1 MQQRL
6 QIARVLV
13 TRAALVFMD
22 EPTGGLDVSVQARL
36 LDLLRGWCAISAS
49 PASSSPTISLS
60 PACWRDRLMVMR
72 RGQHGGG
79 RPDRPAARRSAA
91 CLYAIA
97 HLGGADGMS
106 KREHVILG
114 RSAAETREISG
125 KRCSGQARAWRQRF
139 RHTLVTAP
147 AQGTDT
153 MTTMIHV
160 ENVAKEFT
168 LHNQGGVRLPVFD
181 NVNFSVAAG
190 EALVLA
196 GASGAGK
203 SSLLRILYGNYRPT
217 SGTIAITHGG
227 RPIDIV
233 SAVPRT
239 VLDIRRRTLGFVSQ
253 FLRVIP
259 RVTAL
264 DIVRDPLLARGAS
277 PEEASERAK
286 AMLAR
291 LNLPQRL
298 WDLAPATFSGGEQQ
312 RVNIARSFVDP
323 SRSC

>member
-1 MQQRL
+1 
-6 QIARVLV
+6 
-13 TRAALVFMD
+13 
-22 EPTGGLDVSVQARL
+22 
-36 LDLLRGWCAISAS
+36 
-49 PASSSPTISLS
+49 
-60 PACWRDRLMVMR
+60 
-72 RGQHGGG
+72 
-79 RPDRPAARRSAA
+79 
-91 CLYAIA
+91 
-97 HLGGADGMS
+97 
-106 KREHVILG
+106 
-114 RSAAETREISG
+114 
-125 KRCSGQARAWRQRF
+125 
-139 RHTLVTAP
+139 
-147 AQGTDT
+147 

-160 ENVAKEFT
+160 ENVAKAFT

-217 SGTIAITHGG
+217 SGRIHITHAG
-227 RPIDIV
+227 RAIDIV

-259 RVTAL
+259 RVSAI
-264 DIVRDPLLARGAS
+264 DIVRDPLLARGVDRG
-277 PEEASERAK
+277 EAGERAG

-291 LNLPQRL
+291 LNLPRRL

-312 RVNIARSFVDP
+312 RVNIARTFVDP
-323 SRSC
+323 APILLLDEPTASLDQRNRDVVVDLIGEARHKGTAIVGIFHDDETRERIATRSFDLIPFKQAA

>member
-1 MQQRL
+1 
-6 QIARVLV
+6 
-13 TRAALVFMD
+13 
-22 EPTGGLDVSVQARL
+22 
-36 LDLLRGWCAISAS
+36 
-49 PASSSPTISLS
+49 
-60 PACWRDRLMVMR
+60 
-72 RGQHGGG
+72 
-79 RPDRPAARRSAA
+79 
-91 CLYAIA
+91 
-97 HLGGADGMS
+97 
-106 KREHVILG
+106 
-114 RSAAETREISG
+114 
-125 KRCSGQARAWRQRF
+125 
-139 RHTLVTAP
+139 
-147 AQGTDT
+147 

-227 RPIDIV
+227 RQIDIV

-264 DIVRDPLLARGAS
+264 DIVRDPLLARGAT

-298 WDLAPATFSGGEQQ
+298 WELAPATFSGGEQQ

-323 SRSC
+323 SPIMLIDEPTASLDANNRNVVVKLIAEAREQGSAIVGIFHDEAVREAVATRYLDITDFRKAA

>member
-1 MQQRL
+1 
-6 QIARVLV
+6 
-13 TRAALVFMD
+13 
-22 EPTGGLDVSVQARL
+22 
-36 LDLLRGWCAISAS
+36 
-49 PASSSPTISLS
+49 
-60 PACWRDRLMVMR
+60 
-72 RGQHGGG
+72 
-79 RPDRPAARRSAA
+79 
-91 CLYAIA
+91 
-97 HLGGADGMS
+97 
-106 KREHVILG
+106 
-114 RSAAETREISG
+114 
-125 KRCSGQARAWRQRF
+125 
-139 RHTLVTAP
+139 
-147 AQGTDT
+147 

-160 ENVAKEFT
+160 ENVAKAFT

-217 SGTIAITHGG
+217 SGTIAITHAG

-259 RVTAL
+259 RVSAL
-264 DIVRDPLLARGAS
+264 DIISDPLLARGVAAD
-277 PEEASERAK
+277 EASERAK

-298 WDLAPATFSGGEQQ
+298 WNLAPATFSGGEQQ

-323 SRSC
+323 SPILLIDEPTASLDAANRDVVVQLIAEARAKGSAIVGIFHDEAVREAVATRYLDITDFRKAA